1 MPLYHAPEACVTPR
15 NTPRNTPTRN
25 TPTNPKSGFVVKE
38 LCFSYAQKT
47 LFERLTVS
55 IGRGEFCSVVGPNG
69 AGKSTFIK
77 LLSRLLEPQS
87 GRILFEEQLLSSYP
101 RRELAQR
108 IAYVPQES
116 YFALDFTV
124 LETVLQGR
132 HPYLKPL
139 ERYHSSDFALARQAI
154 DRLGI
159 SHLADKG
166 INNISS
172 GERQLAVIAR
182 SLVQQPS
189 VILLDEP
196 LNHLDLSHQ
205 QQVLFLLGEL
215 HSEGMSVV
223 LVAHDLNQAALV
235 SQRMLVFAE
244 GQLVEDGKP
253 DDLLTPDL
261 VQRYWG
267 IRPIEGRH
275 PESNKRQIFLPLK

>member
-1 MPLYHAPEACVTPR
+1 VTRTRNTR
-15 NTPRNTPTRN
+15 NTPRNTPSN
-25 TPTNPKSGFVVKE
+25 LKFGFRVKG

-47 LFERLTVS
+47 LFEGLAVS
-55 IGRGEFCSVVGPNG
+55 IGEAEFCSVVGPNG

-77 LLSRLLEPQS
+77 LLARLLEPDA
-87 GRILFEEQLLSSYP
+87 GEILLDESELLSYS

-116 YFALDFTV
+116 YFALDFTS
-124 LETVLQGR
+124 LEIVLQGR
-132 HPYLKPL
+132 HPYLGAL
-139 ERYHSSDFALARQAI
+139 ERYHSSDFSLAHGALG
-154 DRLGI
+154 RLGI

-172 GERQLAVIAR
+172 GERQLVVIAR

-205 QQVLFLLGEL
+205 QQVLSLLKGL
-215 HSEGMSVV
+215 NKEGMTVI

-235 SQRMLVFAE
+235 SQRMLIFAE
-244 GQLVEDGKP
+244 GRLVEDGKP
-253 DDLLTPDL
+253 EALLTADV

-267 IRPIEGRH
+267 VKPLEGRH